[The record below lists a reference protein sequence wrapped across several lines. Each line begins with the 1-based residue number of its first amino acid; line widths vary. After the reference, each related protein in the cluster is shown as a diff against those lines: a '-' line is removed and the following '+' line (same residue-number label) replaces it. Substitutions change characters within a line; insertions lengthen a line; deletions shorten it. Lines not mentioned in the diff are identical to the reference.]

1 MAWTKRDV
9 AAMFQQMVEA
19 RHVEMGRTVAR
30 LREAKGWNQLDLAH
44 ASGIS
49 VGTISR
55 LENGKNEG
63 RSNTVREIA
72 RALGVKAQDILP
84 AADPDEGDLSQL
96 DRIEAALA
104 ELEDKLD
111 VLLKRTAQMPN
122 VAVVA
127 AEAAVKEVRRLA
139 ASDPPAAVPPG
150 ADSTQ
155 RSGAKRA
162 ARKAPAR
169 KNSEA

>member
-1 MAWTKRDV
+1 MAADRERQEEIGARIKELRGRIPQPVV
-9 AAMFQQMVEA
+9 ADAVGVTLRAYQAWEA
-19 RHVEMGRTVAR
+19 G
-30 LREAKGWNQLDLAH
+30 D
-44 ASGIS
+44 SGIAWPNLVKLAKYFKVS
-49 VGTISR
+49 ADY
-55 LENGKNEG
+55 LEYGESG
-63 RSNTVREIA
+63 RQGPST
-72 RALGVKAQDILP
+72 
-84 AADPDEGDLSQL
+84 QL

-111 VLLKRTAQMPN
+111 VLLERTAQMPN